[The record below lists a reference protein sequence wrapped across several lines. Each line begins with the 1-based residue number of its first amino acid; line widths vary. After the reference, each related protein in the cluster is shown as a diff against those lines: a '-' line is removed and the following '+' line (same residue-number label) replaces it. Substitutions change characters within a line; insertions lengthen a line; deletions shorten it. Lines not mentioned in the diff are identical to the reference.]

1 MIIEN
6 MVCISLVYCNG
17 VPMCVHPLWTEGF
30 HACRC
35 SIDHRSA
42 AWCGATDSSVLV
54 AIGGERRRGGTDSP
68 ATASRRR
75 QPGIF
80 TVAIHCFC

>member
-1 MIIEN
+1 

-17 VPMCVHPLWTEGF
+17 AHMCVHPLWTEGV

-35 SIDHRSA
+35 SIDRRSA
-42 AWCGATDSSVLV
+42 ARCGVTDSSISV
-54 AIGGERRRGGTDSP
+54 AIGGERQRDGTDSS
-68 ATASRRR
+68 ATASRQH
-75 QPGIF
+75 QPGMF